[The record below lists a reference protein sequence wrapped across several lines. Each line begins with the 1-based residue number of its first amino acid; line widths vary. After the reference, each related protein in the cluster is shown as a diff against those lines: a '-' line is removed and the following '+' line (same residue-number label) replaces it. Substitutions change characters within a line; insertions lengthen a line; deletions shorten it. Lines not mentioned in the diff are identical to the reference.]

1 MIRPALELAWG
12 VAKAGSQARPP
23 IAPPG
28 RLRPLMRFA
37 RLPDRALATVRQ
49 VVEDDAEFRARVI
62 GAAEGAGLEG
72 ASWLWLARPDG
83 WTAEL
88 ESFTE
93 AADVA
98 AQEVQAER
106 EERNALRRLAAAEST
121 TARTEAELARLQEVN
136 AELLSEIAG
145 ERQSRRR
152 SEMDRDETDVARRSA
167 EAKLASLT
175 ETVDQMRARIST
187 LSGAVDEDAR
197 RLSAMRHERDAAQVH
212 ADLLRSQ
219 LEEAESEVAHAAEDQ
234 EKIRATLGGA
244 VARAAAGARE
254 LGEALAEVARLLG
267 PGSGESE
274 EPAEGEE
281 EEQAGPPLALAHDP
295 ARAGPGGTRAL
306 RPALPERRHPVSLP
320 PAVFDDSFEAG
331 EYLVRVGGMQLIV
344 DGYNVTISSWP
355 HLELPQQRQR
365 LVDALAELAIR
376 TGISVDVVFDGLD
389 AGGRIRP
396 PTAARH
402 QVSVTFSPEGVDADE
417 VIVDLVDQ
425 LDQSRPVLVATDDR
439 RVRDDVSGR
448 GANVIS
454 VVQLLAVLGRLPGGA
469 ADRGSAAR

>member
-1 MIRPALELAWG
+1 MIRSALELAWA

-49 VVEDDAEFRARVI
+49 VLEDDPEFRARVAA
-62 GAAEGAGLEG
+62 AAESAGLEG
-72 ASWLWLARPDG
+72 ASRLWLLRPDG
-83 WTAEL
+83 WSAEL
-88 ESFTE
+88 DSFTE

-106 EERNALRRLAAAEST
+106 EERHALRRLAAAESSA
-121 TARTEAELARLQEVN
+121 ARTEVEMARLQEAN
-136 AELLSEIAG
+136 AELQAEIAA

-152 SEMDRDETDVARRSA
+152 SEIDREDMEAGRRSA

-175 ETVDQMRARIST
+175 ETVDQMRARIAA
-187 LSGAVDEDAR
+187 LAGAVDEDDR
-197 RLSAMRHERDAAQVH
+197 RLSSLRNERDAARGE

-219 LEEAESEVAHAAEDQ
+219 RDEAEEEAARAAESQ
-234 EKIRATLGGA
+234 ERIRVSIATA

-254 LGEALAEVARLLG
+254 LTESLVEVARLLSPG
-267 PGSGESE
+267 PGEYEAPADDEAES
-274 EPAEGEE
+274 
-281 EEQAGPPLALAHDP
+281 AGPPLTLARNVAHV
-295 ARAGPGGTRAL
+295 APGGALTL
-306 RPALPERRHPVSLP
+306 RPAEPDRRHPVSLP

-331 EYLVRVGGMQLIV
+331 EYLVRVEGMQLIV

-365 LVDALAELAIR
+365 LVDALAELAMR

-396 PTAARH
+396 PSAARH
-402 QVSVTFSPEGVDADE
+402 QVSVTFSPEGVEADE
-417 VIVDLVDQ
+417 VIVDLVDE
-425 LDQSRPVLVATDDR
+425 LDSSQPVLVATDDR
-439 RVRDDVSGR
+439 RVRDEVSER

>member
-1 MIRPALELAWG
+1 MIRSALELAWA

-49 VVEDDAEFRARVI
+49 VVEDDADFRARVVA
-62 GAAEGAGLEG
+62 AAENAGLERG
-72 ASWLWLARPDG
+72 SWLWLVRPEG
-83 WTAEL
+83 WKEEL

-98 AQEVQAER
+98 AQEIQAER
-106 EERNALRRLAAAEST
+106 EERNALRRLAAAESSA
-121 TARTEAELARLQEVN
+121 ARTEAELARLQEAN
-136 AELLSEIAG
+136 AELLAEIAA

-152 SEMDRDETDVARRSA
+152 SEVDREDMEAARRSA

-175 ETVDQMRARIST
+175 ETVDQMRTRISA
-187 LSGAVDEDAR
+187 LAGAVDEDDR
-197 RLSAMRHERDAAQVH
+197 RLSTMRHERDSARGD
-212 ADLLRSQ
+212 ADLLRS
-219 LEEAESEVAHAAEDQ
+219 ERDAAEAEAARAAESQ
-234 EKIRATLGGA
+234 EQIRASIGGA

-254 LGEALAEVARLLG
+254 LGESLAEVARLLSPD
-267 PGSGESE
+267 PGEAE
-274 EPAEGEE
+274 ERPEGEDSG
-281 EEQAGPPLALAHDP
+281 ASPPLALAHDVTRVP
-295 ARAGPGGTRAL
+295 PSGTRTL
-306 RPALPERRHPVSLP
+306 RPAEPERRQPVSLP

-331 EYLVRVGGMQLIV
+331 EFLVRVGGMQLIV

-365 LVDALAELAIR
+365 LVDALAELAMR

-402 QVSVTFSPEGVDADE
+402 QVSVTFSPEGVEADE
-417 VIVDLVDQ
+417 VIVDLVDE
-425 LDQSRPVLVATDDR
+425 LDISRPVLVATDDR
-439 RVRDDVSGR
+439 RVRGEVSGR

>member
-1 MIRPALELAWG
+1 MIRSALELAWA
-12 VAKAGSQARPP
+12 VAKNGSQARPP
-23 IAPPG
+23 VAPPG

-49 VVEDDAEFRARVI
+49 VVEDDAEFRARVT
-62 GAAEGAGLEG
+62 AAADSAGLER
-72 ASWLWLARPDG
+72 ASWLWLVRPDG
-83 WTAEL
+83 WAHEL

-106 EERNALRRLAAAEST
+106 EERNALRRLAVAESSA
-121 TARTEAELARLQEVN
+121 ARTEAEVARLQEAN
-136 AELLSEIAG
+136 AELLAEIAA

-152 SEMDRDETDVARRSA
+152 SETDREDTETARRSA

-175 ETVDQMRARIST
+175 ETVDQMQARISA
-187 LSGAVDEDAR
+187 LSGAADEDDR
-197 RLSAMRHERDAAQVH
+197 RLSAMRHERDAARGE

-219 LEEAESEVAHAAEDQ
+219 REEAAAEAARAADSQ
-234 EKIRATLGGA
+234 EQVRAMIGGA

-254 LGEALAEVARLLG
+254 LSESLAEVARLLN
-267 PGSGESE
+267 PDAGESE
-274 EPAEGEE
+274 EMPDDDEG
-281 EEQAGPPLALAHDP
+281 AGPPLTLASDL
-295 ARAGPGGTRAL
+295 ARVAPSGPRTL
-306 RPALPERRHPVSLP
+306 RPAEPERRHPVSLP

-365 LVDALAELAIR
+365 LVDALAELAMR

-402 QVSVTFSPEGVDADE
+402 QVSVTFSPEGVEADE
-417 VIVDLVDQ
+417 VIVDLVDE
-425 LDQSRPVLVATDDR
+425 LDSSRPVLVATDDR
-439 RVRDDVSGR
+439 RVRDEVSMR